1 MIFTLTDR
9 QYNVLDAYE
18 TEDYLIGSYIGSI
31 IKTLDMDVLV
41 NSANAEKWVEG
52 NYILCEDAS
61 GCRYWFTIYDAEDAH
76 GDDQKKLTCYSGTID
91 IVSEDAIPIAMP
103 ATPQPFSWYFGQIFF
118 DTGITI
124 GINELE
130 GMTRSL
136 EFTSENASNAEM
148 LQYVLNGFD
157 NAEADLAVEFS
168 GSVPIK
174 VVLNVFRRLGN
185 SEPQTLLSDEDDSV
199 TMLERTGSISGLAT
213 CLNPIGNGED
223 PDNPL
228 TLIGKYYEERDEDGE
243 LLYYSPTD
251 HERVYSVKG
260 RERFFVE
267 IPGKTNGE
275 FDGYINRRYQS
286 QASTQDALWSESLA
300 QLKKIDQPAVTYEA
314 RGHINC
320 RLGDTIQI
328 VSNEMKPLVMISAR
342 VLEYKF
348 NDDIP
353 ELNEYKFGNYAILE
367 SNIEDMSAMLAELK
381 KSLVI
386 VSSVEVLY
394 AVDNQ
399 GITPPT
405 SGWLASY
412 VSPEPGNWLWT
423 KTVTY
428 LSNSESSVAYS
439 VSRVGE
445 DGATGPAGP
454 KGADGLT
461 PIKGVDYFDGVDG
474 QNGQSSYLWVR
485 YSQNANGNPMS
496 SSPAGALYI
505 GIATTTA
512 NTAPTSY
519 AAYSWSLIKGAD
531 GVAGETGADGK
542 TSYLH
547 IKYSDDGGSTFTANN
562 GETVGAWIGTYVDFI
577 QSDSTS
583 VSSYTWN
590 RVKGEKGDPGL
601 DGLQGPQGDQ
611 GIQGPAG
618 ANGLSSYTHIAYA
631 TNATGTTGFST
642 SDSLN
647 KTYIGMYTDFT
658 AADSSDPALYNWTLI
673 KGADGSQGIQGPK
686 GADGL
691 TPYLHIAYATNGTG
705 TTGFST
711 TDSVGKTYIGQYTDF
726 TSADSTNPAS
736 YSWTLIK
743 GDTGPQ
749 GIPGPTGPQG
759 QATYTWIK
767 YADTPTTGMS
777 NLPDGKTYMGIAYNK
792 TTATESSVYGDYFWS
807 LIKGTDGVQGPAGS
821 TTYTWI
827 KYADSP
833 TSGMSDSPTGK
844 KYLGIAYNKT
854 TATESLAYSDY
865 SWSLIEGPQGPQG
878 PQGNTGPQGQTG
890 PQGPTGSTGSTG
902 PQGPAGQ
909 NAITGYLTNESIA
922 VPANSSGAVSS
933 WAGATGNFKV
943 MNGNTEQTT
952 GITFSKVSETGCTA
966 TITSAGA
973 YSVSAMSA
981 DFGTA
986 VFRAVYGGA
995 TIDKIMIIVKNKQ
1008 GPTGPTGSTGPTGP
1022 TGAVGT
1028 GITSITEEYYLPTSK
1043 TSQTGGSWVTTAPT
1057 WSTGKYMW
1065 TRSKIVYNNPTSTV
1079 YTTAVV
1085 DSSWE
1090 AVNEIEVGGR
1100 NLIRTSY
1107 IQNRGCSTFTYN
1119 AETNTWQCVAPINS
1133 GSWGFGFV
1141 ISSNGQILVD
1151 RGRTFLVSLEVKPAV
1166 GCTWNND
1173 INNTYVGN
1181 VGGNDNDDRALAKTS
1196 SRNLLAGVWNKVW
1209 FSYTATST
1217 LDLIEATSNWGI
1229 VTGASPISFEMRNI
1243 QGELGS
1249 IPTAWTPAPEDVQSQ
1264 IDTSVSTTDVEYY
1277 LSTSSTS
1284 LSGGSWVTTAPAWV
1298 NGKYMWS
1305 RTKVVYNNGTT
1316 TYKPSETGTCIAGA
1330 TGSIGPQGP
1339 TGPPTGIVEQSTAP
1353 TSPYVGMLWKDTDD
1367 GITRRW
1373 NGSAWTIFL
1382 FHADN
1387 ISATNL
1393 AAIAANLGIITAGVL
1408 QSADGTTKLDLN
1420 AKTLALGSKFN
1431 WNGTDLSIRGKVS
1444 VDDDLFLWAPSSLAA
1459 TAGMHARLENGL
1471 NKLYIGW
1478 IPEEAGGNYSE
1489 YYIGSPGQ
1497 VLNKLTFG
1505 GSLFVN
1511 GTGGNVYTTNKKPTP
1526 SEIGAEAATIIGSNA
1541 SGNYIKFADGTM
1553 ICYNRLVVN
1562 SLAITSG
1569 WGSWFISALLSYTFP
1584 ATFYDN
1590 PVVSVNVES
1599 TSGDIAIW
1607 APQATTPTGFNGRF
1621 TRGAA
1626 ATFNSVVAWK
1636 AIGRW
1641 K

>member
-9 QYNVLDAYE
+9 QYTVLDAYE

-103 ATPQPFSWYFGQIFF
+103 ATPQPFSWYFGNIFF

-130 GMTRSL
+130 GMTRRL

-328 VSNEMKPLVMISAR
+328 VSNEMKPPVMISAR

-394 AVDNQ
+394 ALDNQ

-428 LSNSESSVAYS
+428 LSNNESSVAYS

-658 AADSSDPALYNWTLI
+658 AADSSNPALYNWTLI

-726 TSADSTNPAS
+726 ASADSTNPAS

-792 TTATESSVYGDYFWS
+792 TTATESSVYGDYSWS

-943 MNGNTEQTT
+943 MNGNTEQTN

-973 YSVSAMSA
+973 YSVSAMSG
-981 DFGTA
+981 DFGSA
-986 VFRAVYGGA
+986 IFRAVYGGA

-1008 GPTGPTGSTGPTGP
+1008 GPTGSTGATGPQGP

-1028 GITSITEEYYLPTSK
+1028 GITSITEEYYLSTSK
-1043 TSQTGGSWVTTAPT
+1043 TSQTGGSWVTAAPT
-1057 WSTGKYMW
+1057 WSTGMYMW
-1065 TRSKIVYNNPTSTV
+1065 TRSKIVYSNPTSTV

-1090 AVNEIEVGGR
+1090 AVNEIQIGGR
-1100 NLIRTSY
+1100 NVLRNTAYKDGSTDYWTDHGSPWTIDLNAGPNGEYALHMTKGAWTNNGLYQYWTFLEGEQYTVSCLVKVIQSGGSY
-1107 IQNRGCSTFTYN
+1107 LGVPHIAGGRILPSGTLNTWELCSATFTGDGGSYPVYN
-1119 AETNTWQCVAPINS
+1119 ISQGAE
-1133 GSWGFGFV
+1133 
-1141 ISSNGQILVD
+1141 IL
-1151 RGRTFLVSLEVKPAV
+1151 TCNFKLEK
-1166 GCTWNND
+1166 
-1173 INNTYVGN
+1173 GN
-1181 VGGNDNDDRALAKTS
+1181 KATDWTS
-1196 SRNLLAGVWNKVW
+1196 
-1209 FSYTATST
+1209 
-1217 LDLIEATSNWGI
+1217 
-1229 VTGASPISFEMRNI
+1229 
-1243 QGELGS
+1243 
-1249 IPTAWTPAPEDVQSQ
+1249 APEDVQSQ

-1330 TGSIGPQGP
+1330 TGSTGPQGP

-1373 NGSAWTIFL
+1373 NGSGWTIFL

-1393 AAIAANLGIITAGVL
+1393 AAIVANLGIITAGVL

-1431 WNGTDLSIRGKVS
+1431 WDGTNLNIRGNVS
-1444 VDDDLFLWAPSSLAA
+1444 VDDDLFMWAPTSIGK
-1459 TAGMHARLENGL
+1459 TAGLHARVENGL
-1471 NKLYIGW
+1471 YKLYIGW
-1478 IPEEAGGNYSE
+1478 LPELASGDYSE
-1489 YYIGSPGQ
+1489 YYFGSPGQ
-1497 VLNKLTFG
+1497 VLNKFTFG
-1505 GSLFVN
+1505 GNLFVN
-1511 GTGGNVYTTNKKPTP
+1511 GTGGNVYTTNKKPTL
-1526 SEIGAEAATIIGSNA
+1526 SELGAEAATIVGSSA
-1541 SGNYIKFADGTM
+1541 SGKYIKFADGTM

-1569 WGSWFISALLSYTFP
+1569 WGSWFISALLGYTFP
-1584 ATFYDN
+1584 ATFLDN
-1590 PVVSVNVES
+1590 PVVSVNVE
-1599 TSGDIAIW
+1599 TTGDIAIW
-1607 APQATTPTGFNGRF
+1607 AHQATTPTGFNGRF

-1626 ATFNSVVAWK
+1626 ATFNSVVSWK
-1636 AIGRW
+1636 AVGRW

>member
-41 NSANAEKWVEG
+41 NSANAEEWVEG

-168 GSVPIK
+168 GSMPIK

-328 VSNEMKPLVMISAR
+328 VSNEMKPPVMISAR

-394 AVDNQ
+394 ALDNQ

-428 LSNSESSVAYS
+428 LSNNESSVAYS

-454 KGADGLT
+454 KG
-461 PIKGVDYFDGVDG
+461 
-474 QNGQSSYLWVR
+474 
-485 YSQNANGNPMS
+485 
-496 SSPAGALYI
+496 
-505 GIATTTA
+505 
-512 NTAPTSY
+512 
-519 AAYSWSLIKGAD
+519 
-531 GVAGETGADGK
+531 
-542 TSYLH
+542 
-547 IKYSDDGGSTFTANN
+547 
-562 GETVGAWIGTYVDFI
+562 
-577 QSDSTS
+577 
-583 VSSYTWN
+583 
-590 RVKGEKGDPGL
+590 
-601 DGLQGPQGDQ
+601 
-611 GIQGPAG
+611 
-618 ANGLSSYTHIAYA
+618 
-631 TNATGTTGFST
+631 
-642 SDSLN
+642 
-647 KTYIGMYTDFT
+647 
-658 AADSSDPALYNWTLI
+658 
-673 KGADGSQGIQGPK
+673 
-686 GADGL
+686 
-691 TPYLHIAYATNGTG
+691 
-705 TTGFST
+705 
-711 TDSVGKTYIGQYTDF
+711 
-726 TSADSTNPAS
+726 
-736 YSWTLIK
+736 
-743 GDTGPQ
+743 
-749 GIPGPTGPQG
+749 
-759 QATYTWIK
+759 
-767 YADTPTTGMS
+767 
-777 NLPDGKTYMGIAYNK
+777 
-792 TTATESSVYGDYFWS
+792 
-807 LIKGTDGVQGPAGS
+807 
-821 TTYTWI
+821 
-827 KYADSP
+827 
-833 TSGMSDSPTGK
+833 
-844 KYLGIAYNKT
+844 
-854 TATESLAYSDY
+854 
-865 SWSLIEGPQGPQG
+865 
-878 PQGNTGPQGQTG
+878 
-890 PQGPTGSTGSTG
+890 PTGSTGSTG
-902 PQGPAGQ
+902 PQGP
-909 NAITGYLTNESIA
+909 
-922 VPANSSGAVSS
+922 
-933 WAGATGNFKV
+933 
-943 MNGNTEQTT
+943 
-952 GITFSKVSETGCTA
+952 
-966 TITSAGA
+966 
-973 YSVSAMSA
+973 
-981 DFGTA
+981 
-986 VFRAVYGGA
+986 
-995 TIDKIMIIVKNKQ
+995 
-1008 GPTGPTGSTGPTGP
+1008 TGSTGNGISASAVTYQASTSGTTVPTG
-1022 TGAVGT
+1022 
-1028 GITSITEEYYLPTSK
+1028 
-1043 TSQTGGSWVTTAPT
+1043 T
-1057 WSTGKYMW
+1057 WSTSVPAVVAGQYLW
-1065 TRSKIVYNNPTSTV
+1065 TRTILTFTNGST
-1079 YTTAVV
+1079 
-1085 DSSWE
+1085 
-1090 AVNEIEVGGR
+1090 N
-1100 NLIRTSY
+1100 TSY
-1107 IQNRGCSTFTYN
+1107 S
-1119 AETNTWQCVAPINS
+1119 V
-1133 GSWGFGFV
+1133 
-1141 ISSNGQILVD
+1141 
-1151 RGRTFLVSLEVKPAV
+1151 GR
-1166 GCTWNND
+1166 
-1173 INNTYVGN
+1173 
-1181 VGGNDNDDRALAKTS
+1181 
-1196 SRNLLAGVWNKVW
+1196 
-1209 FSYTATST
+1209 
-1217 LDLIEATSNWGI
+1217 
-1229 VTGASPISFEMRNI
+1229 M
-1243 QGELGS
+1243 GE
-1249 IPTAWTPAPEDVQSQ
+1249 
-1264 IDTSVSTTDVEYY
+1264 
-1277 LSTSSTS
+1277 
-1284 LSGGSWVTTAPAWV
+1284 
-1298 NGKYMWS
+1298 
-1305 RTKVVYNNGTT
+1305 
-1316 TYKPSETGTCIAGA
+1316 
-1330 TGSIGPQGP
+1330 
-1339 TGPPTGIVEQSTAP
+1339 PTGIVEQSAAP
-1353 TSPYVGMLWKDTDD
+1353 SSPYVGMLWKDTDD

-1393 AAIAANLGIITAGVL
+1393 AAIAANLGTITAGIL

-1431 WNGTDLSIRGKVS
+1431 WDGTNLNIRGNVL
-1444 VDDDLFLWAPSSLAA
+1444 VDDDLFMWAPSSIGK
-1459 TAGMHARLENGL
+1459 TAGLHARVENGL
-1471 NKLYIGW
+1471 YKLYIGW
-1478 IPEEAGGNYSE
+1478 LPELASGDYSE
-1489 YYIGSPGQ
+1489 YYFGSPGQ
-1497 VLNKLTFG
+1497 VLNKFTFG
-1505 GSLFVN
+1505 GNLFVN
-1511 GTGGNVYTTNKKPTP
+1511 GTGGNVYTTNKKPTL
-1526 SEIGAEAATIIGSNA
+1526 SELGAEAATIVGSSA
-1541 SGNYIKFADGTM
+1541 SGKYIKFDDGTM
-1553 ICYNRLVVN
+1553 ICYNRIIVN
-1562 SLAITSG
+1562 SLAITAG

-1584 ATFYDN
+1584 ATFFDN

-1607 APQATTPTGFNGRF
+1607 AHQATTPTGFNGRF
-1621 TRGAA
+1621 ARGAA
-1626 ATFNSVVAWK
+1626 ATFNSIVSWK

>member
-41 NSANAEKWVEG
+41 NSANAEEWVEG

-314 RGHINC
+314 KGHINC

-328 VSNEMKPLVMISAR
+328 VSNEMKPPVMISAR

-496 SSPAGALYI
+496 SNPAGALYI

-601 DGLQGPQGDQ
+601 DGLQGPQGSQ

-642 SDSLN
+642 SDSTN

-658 AADSSDPALYNWTLI
+658 AADSSNPALYNWTLI

-726 TSADSTNPAS
+726 ASADSTNPAS

-749 GIPGPTGPQG
+749 GIP
-759 QATYTWIK
+759 
-767 YADTPTTGMS
+767 
-777 NLPDGKTYMGIAYNK
+777 
-792 TTATESSVYGDYFWS
+792 
-807 LIKGTDGVQGPAGS
+807 
-821 TTYTWI
+821 
-827 KYADSP
+827 
-833 TSGMSDSPTGK
+833 
-844 KYLGIAYNKT
+844 
-854 TATESLAYSDY
+854 
-865 SWSLIEGPQGPQG
+865 
-878 PQGNTGPQGQTG
+878 
-890 PQGPTGSTGSTG
+890 
-902 PQGPAGQ
+902 
-909 NAITGYLTNESIA
+909 
-922 VPANSSGAVSS
+922 
-933 WAGATGNFKV
+933 
-943 MNGNTEQTT
+943 
-952 GITFSKVSETGCTA
+952 
-966 TITSAGA
+966 
-973 YSVSAMSA
+973 
-981 DFGTA
+981 
-986 VFRAVYGGA
+986 
-995 TIDKIMIIVKNKQ
+995 
-1008 GPTGPTGSTGPTGP
+1008 
-1022 TGAVGT
+1022 
-1028 GITSITEEYYLPTSK
+1028 
-1043 TSQTGGSWVTTAPT
+1043 
-1057 WSTGKYMW
+1057 
-1065 TRSKIVYNNPTSTV
+1065 
-1079 YTTAVV
+1079 
-1085 DSSWE
+1085 
-1090 AVNEIEVGGR
+1090 
-1100 NLIRTSY
+1100 
-1107 IQNRGCSTFTYN
+1107 
-1119 AETNTWQCVAPINS
+1119 
-1133 GSWGFGFV
+1133 
-1141 ISSNGQILVD
+1141 
-1151 RGRTFLVSLEVKPAV
+1151 
-1166 GCTWNND
+1166 
-1173 INNTYVGN
+1173 
-1181 VGGNDNDDRALAKTS
+1181 
-1196 SRNLLAGVWNKVW
+1196 
-1209 FSYTATST
+1209 
-1217 LDLIEATSNWGI
+1217 
-1229 VTGASPISFEMRNI
+1229 
-1243 QGELGS
+1243 
-1249 IPTAWTPAPEDVQSQ
+1249 
-1264 IDTSVSTTDVEYY
+1264 
-1277 LSTSSTS
+1277 
-1284 LSGGSWVTTAPAWV
+1284 
-1298 NGKYMWS
+1298 
-1305 RTKVVYNNGTT
+1305 
-1316 TYKPSETGTCIAGA
+1316 
-1330 TGSIGPQGP
+1330 GP

-1393 AAIAANLGIITAGVL
+1393 AAIAANLGTITAGIL

-1431 WNGTDLSIRGKVS
+1431 WDGTNLNIRGNVL
-1444 VDDDLFLWAPSSLAA
+1444 VDDDLFMWAPSSIGK
-1459 TAGMHARLENGL
+1459 TAGLHARVENGL
-1471 NKLYIGW
+1471 YKLYIGW
-1478 IPEEAGGNYSE
+1478 LPELASGDYSE
-1489 YYIGSPGQ
+1489 YYFGSPGQ
-1497 VLNKLTFG
+1497 VLNKFTFG
-1505 GSLFVN
+1505 GNLFVN
-1511 GTGGNVYTTNKKPTP
+1511 GTGGNVYTTNKKPTL
-1526 SEIGAEAATIIGSNA
+1526 SELGAEAATIVGSSA
-1541 SGNYIKFADGTM
+1541 SGKYIKFADGTM

-1562 SLAITSG
+1562 SLAITAG

-1584 ATFYDN
+1584 ATFFDN

-1607 APQATTPTGFNGRF
+1607 APQATTTTGFNGRF